1 MVSEGHWWPKLQ
13 ALGQERTM
21 EKAKPQMEVSRAGP
35 CLQERGGG
43 QSQDSLGTAT
53 PAPRAWSAGGDRL
66 QRRKSYDL

>member
-1 MVSEGHWWPKLQ
+1 MVSERHWWPKLQ

-53 PAPRAWSAGGDRL
+53 PAP
-66 QRRKSYDL
+66 